1 MMGTSQVTR
10 TRAEMERLT
19 QKIIDMIII
28 ILTYLLRSLLDPAVH
43 TTIDWTTDIAATVAG
58 NSR

>member
-28 ILTYLLRSLLDPAVH
+28 ILTYLLRS
-43 TTIDWTTDIAATVAG
+43 
-58 NSR
+58 